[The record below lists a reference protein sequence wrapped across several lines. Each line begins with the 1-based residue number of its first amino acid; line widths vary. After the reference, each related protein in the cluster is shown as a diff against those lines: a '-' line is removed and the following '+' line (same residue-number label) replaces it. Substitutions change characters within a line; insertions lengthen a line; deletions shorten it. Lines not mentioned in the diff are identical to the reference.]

1 MPPRAPRA
9 CRPLAAFSASASF
22 APPASCLLLAVACGG
37 NSPPAADATSVTA
50 SHSSATPSGPAS
62 AGAGSATLNP
72 AGSAGSQK
80 AERRTN
86 AAWVECHASF
96 TVPLSTDVG
105 VAVDRMA
112 KGCADTTR
120 MHFIDAFK
128 GSQAANNPPQS
139 FKFHADANH
148 CYRAYAVAAGGIT
161 DLDLLI
167 KDSDGAV
174 AGEDSTD
181 DPTPVTLEDG
191 AVCFKAADDAT
202 IMVSIG
208 GGAGA
213 YGVQIWGD

>member
-1 MPPRAPRA
+1 MSISLRSGQFGFVCTAFA
-9 CRPLAAFSASASF
+9 LGSAVTLA
-22 APPASCLLLAVACGG
+22 ACGG
-37 NSPPAADATSVTA
+37 NTPAASDATSVSS
-50 SHSSATPSGPAS
+50 SHSATTTS
-62 AGAGSATLNP
+62 AGTGSSSLVP

-86 AAWVECHASF
+86 AAWAPCHSSYAAATSADLSASADQ
-96 TVPLSTDVG
+96 L
-105 VAVDRMA
+105 A

-120 MHFIDAFK
+120 MHFIDSFK
-128 GSQAANNPPQS
+128 GTQAANNPPQS

-148 CYRAYAVAAGGIT
+148 CYRAYAVAASGIT

-167 KDSDGAV
+167 KDSAGAV

-191 AVCFKAADDAT
+191 AVCFKEADDAT
-202 IMVSIG
+202 VMVSIG

-213 YGVQIWGD
+213 YAGQIWGD

>member
-1 MPPRAPRA
+1 MSISLRSGQFGFLRT
-9 CRPLAAFSASASF
+9 AFAVGSALTF
-22 APPASCLLLAVACGG
+22 AACGG
-37 NSPPAADATSVTA
+37 NTPPASDATSVSS
-50 SHSSATPSGPAS
+50 SHSATATSAST
-62 AGAGSATLNP
+62 GSTALAP

-86 AAWVECHASF
+86 PAWAPCHSSYAVAASA
-96 TVPLSTDVG
+96 DV
-105 VAVDRMA
+105 ATSVDQMA

-120 MHFIDAFK
+120 MHMIDSFK
-128 GSQAANNPPQS
+128 GSQAATNPPQS

-148 CYRAYAVAAGGIT
+148 CYRAYAVAASGIS

-167 KDSDGAV
+167 KDSAGAV

-191 AVCFKAADDAT
+191 AVCFKVADDAT
-202 IMVSIG
+202 VMVSIG

-213 YGVQIWGD
+213 YAGQIWGD